1 MEIRETPAQLDLR
14 DLLDLVVQLVS
25 VESLDLKV
33 LPDTLELLEPK
44 VNLVRRETSA
54 NAVTRVT
61 LDSLDLRDLLE

>member
-1 MEIRETPAQLDLR
+1 M
-14 DLLDLVVQLVS
+14 S

>member
-33 LPDTLELLEPK
+33 LPDILELLEPK

-61 LDSLDLRDLLE
+61 LDNLDLRDLLE